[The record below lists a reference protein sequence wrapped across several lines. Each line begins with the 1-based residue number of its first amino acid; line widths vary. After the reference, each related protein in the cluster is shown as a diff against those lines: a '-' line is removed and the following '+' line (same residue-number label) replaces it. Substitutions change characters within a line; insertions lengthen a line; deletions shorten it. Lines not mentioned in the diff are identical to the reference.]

1 MPATTPAATPAT
13 TPATTPAPTPTGRP
27 EPRSWLYV
35 PGDRPERYPKAL
47 AAGADAVVID
57 LEDAVAPA
65 HKEYARR
72 SAAAFLREHRPPGL
86 HVRINPLEDGGRE
99 DLAALTAL
107 DPDRL
112 AGLRLPKVESARQV
126 RAVAAAAPGVG
137 LWPTVES
144 ALGLERAHRIATAH
158 PQVRGLLYGTG
169 DLAADLGT
177 TDPDVLAACAVR
189 VLVAARAAGLPRP
202 PLSVHPDLHDLAALA
217 ADTRRGRERGFHGRS
232 VIHPAHVPVVHAV
245 FAPTAAELAAARA
258 VLAHAD
264 THGTGAGTGPDGRF
278 TDAAVVRRARALLD
292 RADQAEAAEDRAEPP
307 TR

>member
-1 MPATTPAATPAT
+1 M
-13 TPATTPAPTPTGRP
+13 PAPTPDPLLDPPLG
-27 EPRSWLYV
+27 PRSWLYV

-65 HKEYARR
+65 RKEYARR
-72 SAAAFLREHRPPGL
+72 SAAAFLREQRPHGV
-86 HVRINPLEDGGRE
+86 HVRINPLADGGRE
-99 DLAALTAL
+99 DLAALAGL
-107 DPDRL
+107 AGEGL

-126 RAVAAAAPGVG
+126 RAVAGAAPGVG

-144 ALGLERAHRIATAH
+144 ALGLEHAYRIATAH
-158 PQVRGLLYGTG
+158 PRVRGLLYGTG
-169 DLAADLGT
+169 DLAADLAT

-202 PLSVHPDLHDLAALA
+202 PLSVHPDLHDPAGLA

-258 VLAHAD
+258 VVAD
-264 THGTGAGTGPDGRF
+264 AEARGTGARTGPDGRF
-278 TDAAVVRRARALLD
+278 TDAAVVRRARAVL
-292 RADQAEAAEDRAEPP
+292 AAAAEDRADRIGHAEPP